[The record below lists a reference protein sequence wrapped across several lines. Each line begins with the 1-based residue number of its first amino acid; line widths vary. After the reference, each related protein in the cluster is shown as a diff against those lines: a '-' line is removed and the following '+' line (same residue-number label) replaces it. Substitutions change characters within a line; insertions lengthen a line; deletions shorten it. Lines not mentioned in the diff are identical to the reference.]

1 MAHQVFFKFKMTTPN
16 KSEQF
21 DQYNLRDC
29 SRPLAQRNTLLV
41 KFSLL
46 WLLIFFGSIL
56 SVWTV
61 VLKKTLES
69 PLNGKE
75 IKPVN
80 LKGNQPWIFTG
91 RTDAETLILWPRD
104 VKSQLT
110 GIDPDAGKDWRQEEK
125 GVTEDEMGGITNS
138 RSSLR
143 LTSIESVMPSSRLI
157 LCRPLLN
164 IQGWFPLELTGLI
177 SL

>member
-138 RSSLR
+138 MDMGLSKLR
-143 LTSIESVMPSSRLI
+143 ELVMDR
-157 LCRPLLN
+157 
-164 IQGWFPLELTGLI
+164 EA
-177 SL
+177 